1 MGLYFQNPD
10 KETYPGIGSIGG
22 WVPNK
27 MTPKRHTT
35 RHIIIKMVK
44 VKERILKEAR
54 EKQRVS
60 YKGTPIRLSAG
71 FLCRNCSGH
80 KGVARYIQNPE
91 R

>member
-1 MGLYFQNPD
+1 MGLFFQNPD
-10 KETYPGIGSIGG
+10 KETYPGIGSRGG

-27 MTPKRHTT
+27 MTPKRHKTG
-35 RHIIIKMVK
+35 HIIIKIVK
-44 VKERILKEAR
+44 VTERILKEAR

>member
-1 MGLYFQNPD
+1 MV
-10 KETYPGIGSIGG
+10 S
-22 WVPNK
+22 NK
-27 MTPKRHTT
+27 MNSSSHTP
-35 RHIIIKMVK
+35 RHIIIKVAK

-80 KGVARYIQNPE
+80 KGVVRYIQNPE

>member
-1 MGLYFQNPD
+1 MA
-10 KETYPGIGSIGG
+10 
-22 WVPNK
+22 
-27 MTPKRHTT
+27 
-35 RHIIIKMVK
+35 K

-91 R
+91 RKKPTN